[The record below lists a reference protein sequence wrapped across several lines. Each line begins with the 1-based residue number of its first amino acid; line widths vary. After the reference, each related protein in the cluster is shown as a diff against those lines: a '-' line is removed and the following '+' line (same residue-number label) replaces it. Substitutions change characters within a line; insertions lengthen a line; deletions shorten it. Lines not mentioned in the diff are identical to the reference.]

1 MISISP
7 SFISNCDLYLYRMF
21 QLERTKQLVSLTFLW
36 VLFLCAAPAFGQ
48 YSLGLDKKGKVKRI
62 HFYAGDH
69 IKIKLLTKEKVVG
82 RIDAIYD
89 SSFVIEGRKINLTD
103 VDRVYSVRKGLR
115 FLGGALVVSG
125 SFFFT
130 LDAINN
136 ILNYSA
142 RGYVISNSV
151 WLPSAI
157 AVGTGAIIYFFSTRR
172 TKVAGKGNFRVF
184 NTSPIPITDQNTEP

>member
-1 MISISP
+1 
-7 SFISNCDLYLYRMF
+7 MF